1 MRSCLTSSS
10 KLYRC
15 FFISSVW
22 ASEFLLLLQ
31 ELYKHSV
38 SNSHL
43 NQDVKS
49 YQTPNYLINQ
59 LINQLTNWSEQI
71 KTHWSMEGEKKQ
83 RIDYISFVGTKNYTK
98 QKESLQY
105 PNFLNCEVKVQF
117 QLLSFVF
124 FFFVCLWLM
133 NICFYWFQTS
143 MVRRPSSVPALDAQP
158 LFDQLENTCWR
169 QNHKHDVG

>member
-10 KLYRC
+10 KLFRC

-38 SNSHL
+38 SNSHSAAHL

-49 YQTPNYLINQ
+49 YQTPNYLIKQ
-59 LINQLTNWSEQI
+59 SINQLTNWSEQI
-71 KTHWSMEGEKKQ
+71 KTHWSMEGEKSNVLITFLLLEPKTTQ
-83 RIDYISFVGTKNYTK
+83 K

-105 PNFLNCEVKVQF
+105 PNLLNREVKVQF
-117 QLLSFVF
+117 QLLSFLF

-158 LFDQLENTCWR
+158 LFDQLENTC
-169 QNHKHDVG
+169 